1 MGKIEDFAKK
11 VYEKSQSRYVWVT
24 ETPEW
29 SFVDGKEKVLI
40 KGKKYNLSSI
50 LCNDVT
56 STELKSMTGK
66 VLDLIATKK
75 GINKSTIAK
84 LKVTDVSVHIYFE
97 GEDENNWRSGK
108 CYTLS
113 DIYDMCELK
122 KPVKSDNPFRE
133 YQIVDKGTG
142 MVVNPDWVAPT
153 VISILS
159 ELKYQG
165 FELLLKQHIVS
176 REGQEEYYYLLVH
189 KSGVIV
195 TLNDIKGFYPKLKGS
210 MFIICNGN
218 SKNLHFILKEW
229 DGGGNCFR
237 KNIYS
242 GITNELRKAY
252 DLSDVKWVCELS
264 DNSVL
269 STFCIYSGAECLGY
283 LGGSIREEKGGD
295 NKCVMLDDAFS
306 SVELS
311 MFCSYYENMI
321 IFNKISQNKLKVPV
335 REFNKC
341 YNNRIAAFKEKYPS
355 EYYLMSECVKRIDE
369 AYRVTDK

>member
-1 MGKIEDFAKK
+1 MGKIEDFVKK
-11 VYEKSQSRYVWVT
+11 VYEKSQSRKWWVF

-40 KGKKYNLSSI
+40 KGKKYNLSNI

-56 STELKSMTGK
+56 SAELKNMTDK

-75 GINKSTIAK
+75 GLNKSTIAK
-84 LKVTDVSVHIYFE
+84 IKVTGVSVHIYFE
-97 GEDENNWRSGK
+97 GEDENDWRSGN

-133 YQIVDKGTG
+133 YQIIDKGTG
-142 MVVNPDWVAPT
+142 MVIKPEWVALNAT
-153 VISILS
+153 SILS

-165 FELLLKQHIVS
+165 FELLLKQHIIS

-189 KSGVIV
+189 NAGVIV

-218 SKNLHFILKEW
+218 SKNLHSILKEW

-237 KNIYS
+237 KNIYL

-264 DNSVL
+264 DSSVL
-269 STFCIYSGAECLGY
+269 SSFCIYSGADCLEY
-283 LGGSIREEKGGD
+283 LGGSIREENGGD
-295 NKCVMLDDAFS
+295 NKCYMLDDAFS

-311 MFCSYYENMI
+311 MYCSYYENMV

-341 YNNRIAAFKEKYPS
+341 YNDRIAAFKEKYPS
-355 EYYLMSECVKRIDE
+355 ECYLMSECAKRIDE
-369 AYRVTDK
+369 AYGVTDK